1 MESDDKPR
9 LSQQAENKNADVI
22 GGKDPAAEKEKQ
34 KSKEKDRKKHIVNW
48 NWTLKIL
55 AVTFI
60 LSFGMSYLSESVLA
74 DVNIVIAF
82 FVLIFF
88 IAVGVMFDTVGT
100 AIMAV
105 DAKSFNSM
113 AAKKVKGAKTALSLI
128 AKAPAVS
135 NFCNDVIGDI
145 CGVISG
151 TTCSVLALKFAEI
164 FSSDRFLT
172 VFLFT
177 AITASLTV
185 GLKAIGKN
193 IAIVFGDKIIYAI
206 SRVICIFIP
215 ERVADQKKKK

>member
-105 DAKSFNSM
+105 
-113 AAKKVKGAKTALSLI
+113 VKGAKTALSLI

-177 AITASLTV
+177 AVTASLTV